1 MRTALA
7 LLVLMIASAAGL
19 RAQAAGVMRASVTIL
34 PPAVA
39 EVSED
44 EVRVRRD
51 RQGQVEVALPVTA
64 AGRPGRVVGV
74 RAGGATRAVSLPGA
88 VGRSTGASANADGRW
103 TVTLNYPP
111 SGGGAPARPEDTV
124 VLYLVDS

>member
-7 LLVLMIASAAGL
+7 LLLLVISSTARLSG
-19 RAQAAGVMRASVTIL
+19 QTGVMRASVTIL

-74 RAGGATRAVSLPGA
+74 RAGGATRAVSLPA
-88 VGRSTGASANADGRW
+88 SAARSTGAKAEVDGRW